1 MRHAARIGVTAIAV
15 LALAG
20 CVRFTAVDTFSP
32 DNTVT
37 QDLTLA
43 LTADAAK
50 QVGIDPSNLTAAS
63 LKSASADAFPG
74 VDPKKV
80 TIEDYTEG
88 DRKGVHIVA
97 RDLTFDEFNAA
108 ATEGSKAIA
117 NGLGTPMTVA
127 REGDMYI
134 VTVPA
139 DPARDL
145 SQVRG
150 GSSIGLLSNSI
161 DFSITMEFPGPVKSA
176 TAGQVDGKK
185 VVLGLEDLLTPDSIV
200 IKAQATPG
208 IAWGPLL
215 RWLGIGAIAVVIV
228 GGAAL
233 LIWQDKRK
241 QKLNDLPP
249 IGETA
254 DTAPDDPENE
264 QGLTDSQGDSPPAT

>member
-1 MRHAARIGVTAIAV
+1 MRLTVTAIAV

-20 CVRFTAVDTFSP
+20 CARFTAVDTFSQ

-43 LTADAAK
+43 LTPDAAM
-50 QVGIDPSNLTAAS
+50 QVGIDLGTLTAAA
-63 LKSASADAFPG
+63 LKSKSADAFPG
-74 VDPKKV
+74 IDPSKI

-97 RDLTFDEFNAA
+97 RDLTLDEFNAA
-108 ATEGSKAIA
+108 ATEGSSSIA

-127 REGDMYI
+127 REGDTYI

-150 GSSIGLLSNSI
+150 GGSLGLVSSSV

-185 VVLGLEDLLTPDSIV
+185 VVLGLEDLFTPDEIV

-208 IAWGPLL
+208 IAWGPIL
-215 RWLGIGAIAVVIV
+215 RWLGIGAIAVIIV
-228 GGAAL
+228 GGAAF

-241 QKLNDLPP
+241 QRLNNLPP
-249 IGETA
+249 IGKTAGTDPDLPEEPDLPET
-254 DTAPDDPENE
+254 
-264 QGLTDSQGDSPPAT
+264 PAS